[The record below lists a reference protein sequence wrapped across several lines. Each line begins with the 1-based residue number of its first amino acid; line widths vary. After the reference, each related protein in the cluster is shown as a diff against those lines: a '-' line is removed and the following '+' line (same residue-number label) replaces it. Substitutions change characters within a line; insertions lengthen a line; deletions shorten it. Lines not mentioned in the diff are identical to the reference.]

1 MINGHIENI
10 FVQELPA
17 ITVQRLTKSFG
28 DRPVLRDLDLNLH
41 LGEVFVLF
49 GANGSGKT
57 TLIRSLGTLA
67 KADKGIIRI
76 MGRDLRR
83 RGAFLRRFIGV
94 LTHQTF
100 LYDEL
105 TGQENLR
112 FYGQMF
118 GLRNVNERIR
128 SLTEKMGLQRVLDKR
143 VGTLSHGMQK
153 RLSIVRAVLHDPTI
167 LLLDEPESG
176 LDEEALSLLGHL
188 LSGEDKGKR
197 AVIITTHN
205 LGYGFGLADHVGILA
220 NGHIAYQQDRG
231 SLDMEAFRDIYTGY
245 LSKAPK

>member
-1 MINGHIENI
+1 VINGHIENI

>member
-1 MINGHIENI
+1 M
-10 FVQELPA
+10 QELPA

-28 DRPVLRDLDLNLH
+28 DRPVLRDLDLKIH
-41 LGEVFVLF
+41 LGEVLVLF

-57 TLIRSLGTLA
+57 TLIRSLSTLA
-67 KADKGIIRI
+67 KVDKGIIKI
-76 MGRDLRR
+76 MGQDLRR
-83 RGAFLRRFIGV
+83 RGVFLRRFIGV

-128 SLTEKMGLQRVLDKR
+128 SLTEEMGLQGILDKR

-153 RLSIVRAVLHDPTI
+153 RLSIVRAVLHDPAI

-176 LDEEALSLLGHL
+176 LDEEALSFLSRL

-220 NGHIAYQQDRG
+220 NGHIVYQQDRDN
-231 SLDMEAFRDIYTGY
+231 LDIEAFRDVYTKY
-245 LSKAPK
+245 LSKALK

>member
-1 MINGHIENI
+1 
-10 FVQELPA
+10 VQELPA